1 MLKPVTLPSL
11 SNQELMF
18 LIVPEFYGPNTV
30 FLEDPIQPLRH
41 KHPFPILSLW
51 SSPDSFQHI
60 VPALS
65 FILHPFPF
73 YLPSPYPFYLPH
85 LSTFPSFPFLF
96 PFYLIPLRNP
106 TSERVSLFI
115 RKDKSSFICYLKVQA
130 LRVSPKI
137 FLSAKAYFPR

>member
-18 LIVPEFYGPNTV
+18 LIVPEFYGSNTV

-41 KHPFPILSLW
+41 KHPFPILSLR

-60 VPALS
+60 APP
-65 FILHPFPF
+65 PFN
-73 YLPSPYPFYLPH
+73 LPSTFSTSSYPFYLPCF
-85 LSTFPSFPFLF
+85 LSSNSLSFPFLSS
-96 PFYLIPLRNP
+96 PLLPHSLLNP

-115 RKDKSSFICYLKVQA
+115 RKDKSSSICFQQVQA
-130 LRVSPKI
+130 LRVLPKI